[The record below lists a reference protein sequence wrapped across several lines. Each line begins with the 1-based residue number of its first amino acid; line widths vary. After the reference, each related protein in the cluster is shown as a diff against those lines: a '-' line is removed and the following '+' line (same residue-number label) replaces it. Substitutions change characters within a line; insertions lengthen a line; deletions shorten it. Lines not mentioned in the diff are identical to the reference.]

1 MSRAFFFTKR
11 RVRDGCSICLSAC
24 SSASFSTIQATTM
37 ADNRLR
43 CALVYRLDAGD
54 ETSVTML
61 AKYDHASQYET
72 SPGGSDLYGGRDKS
86 YADAV
91 GMVIGNDPPGATSE
105 AGTIGGFK
113 VCQSEVHQVV
123 YGSDTDGLCKFL
135 FLGFLFA
142 CCTMYVLFLCRR
154 NNY

>member
-1 MSRAFFFTKR
+1 
-11 RVRDGCSICLSAC
+11 
-24 SSASFSTIQATTM
+24 M

-123 YGSDTDGLCKFL
+123 YGSDTDGLCKL
-135 FLGFLFA
+135 WSCRVCSLRLGLGARARTDSIHYLNGFEYYLR
-142 CCTMYVLFLCRR
+142 TLLD
-154 NNY
+154 

>member
-1 MSRAFFFTKR
+1 MMMRPSQLGRAGHEHFSSFLLVVRPTHHAGTLLLAYEAAKQTKQ
-11 RVRDGCSICLSAC
+11 DK
-24 SSASFSTIQATTM
+24 M

-123 YGSDTDGLCKFL
+123 YGSDTDGLCKSC
-135 FLGFLFA
+135 GKTA
-142 CCTMYVLFLCRR
+142 HT
-154 NNY
+154 

>member
-1 MSRAFFFTKR
+1 
-11 RVRDGCSICLSAC
+11 
-24 SSASFSTIQATTM
+24 M

-123 YGSDTDGLCKFL
+123 YGSDTDGLCKFGKNHCSEEKNI
-135 FLGFLFA
+135 FFGVQTPIALGQF
-142 CCTMYVLFLCRR
+142 C
-154 NNY
+154 

>member
-1 MSRAFFFTKR
+1 
-11 RVRDGCSICLSAC
+11 
-24 SSASFSTIQATTM
+24 M

-105 AGTIGGFK
+105 AGCDPCPADTYSTATRCEDCPAGILGTAP
-113 VCQSEVHQVV
+113 
-123 YGSDTDGLCKFL
+123 GSI
-135 FLGFLFA
+135 
-142 CCTMYVLFLCRR
+142 
-154 NNY
+154 

>member
-1 MSRAFFFTKR
+1 
-11 RVRDGCSICLSAC
+11 
-24 SSASFSTIQATTM
+24 M

-123 YGSDTDGLCKFL
+123 YGSDTDGLCKFCGTTVIPARNIIVLHVMCSSKGFEL
-135 FLGFLFA
+135 F
-142 CCTMYVLFLCRR
+142 MYWAP
-154 NNY
+154 